1 MDVLLFSLSK
11 NYSNALVSCI
21 IEETGVFLWNS
32 GEKMHGKSQ
41 LSSISIR
48 WCLQIYGFAVTADKA
63 TILELAKAENIAYV
77 YTVPHQ

>member
-1 MDVLLFSLSK
+1 MLKRMLPWISHGSILSLSK
-11 NYSNALVSCI
+11 NYPNASVSCI

-48 WCLQIYGFAVTADKA
+48 WCLQIIF
-63 TILELAKAENIAYV
+63 
-77 YTVPHQ
+77 